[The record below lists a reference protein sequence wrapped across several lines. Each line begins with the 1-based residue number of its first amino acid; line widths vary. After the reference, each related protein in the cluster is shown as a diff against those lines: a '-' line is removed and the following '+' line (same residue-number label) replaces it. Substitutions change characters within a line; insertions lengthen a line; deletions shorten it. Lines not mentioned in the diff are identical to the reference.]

1 MGSGTEAYIT
11 IGKRGHNE
19 RGWKCCIVT
28 DYRRPTK
35 LLSIKS
41 RFKLFFVVSV
51 AFCFT
56 YEAIM
61 HVLSIWRGVLI
72 RPAQV
77 DVPYI

>member
-1 MGSGTEAYIT
+1 MCSGTEAYIT

-19 RGWKCCIVT
+19 RGWKCCIVA

-35 LLSIKS
+35 LVHQEP
-41 RFKLFFVVSV
+41 FQVV
-51 AFCFT
+51 FCRKRGIIFT

-77 DVPYI
+77 DVPYV